1 MPVQRLAAGVAARA
15 TGPNGHPPPVTDQ
28 PDIVRARAQEVGD
41 ALVAGDVERAI
52 AHLSDE
58 LRRNLGEVM
67 ALLPLPA
74 VEATIESIER
84 SGSGASVVTYNVVGE
99 TDETQIQTRWK
110 DRDGEP
116 RIVEVSHLSRKER
129 EPAAGELDGET
140 DGEGPAPGSA
150 ESASA

>member
-1 MPVQRLAAGVAARA
+1 MLPS
-15 TGPNGHPPPVTDQ
+15 VTDQ
-28 PDIVRARAQEVGD
+28 TDMVRARAREVGD

-52 AHLSDE
+52 AYLSDE

-74 VEATIESIER
+74 VEATIDSIDR
-84 SGSGASVVTYNVVGE
+84 SGSGAHLVTYTIVGE
-99 TDETQIQTRWK
+99 TDENQIETRWK

-129 EPAAGELDGET
+129 EPAPGEPDGDVE
-140 DGEGPAPGSA
+140 GEAPDSEGA
-150 ESASA
+150 ASA